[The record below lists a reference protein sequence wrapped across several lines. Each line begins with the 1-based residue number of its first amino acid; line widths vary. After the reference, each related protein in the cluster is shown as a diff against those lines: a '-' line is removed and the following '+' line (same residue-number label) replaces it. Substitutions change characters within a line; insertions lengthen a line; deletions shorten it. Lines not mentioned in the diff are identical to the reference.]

1 MEALVVGGDIRME
14 LAGRLLHKDGW
25 QTGRICSDRDTGWP
39 DKVKRADVI
48 LMPYPYAVKDG
59 EIPGWS
65 GGGVEEVLSQ
75 AAPGAVVIAGNGLES
90 ILDSQPNPKQAF
102 RLMHYTDAPVFSVR
116 NAEISAEAAVS
127 EVMQRSKRTLD
138 ELQVLVMG
146 YGLFAKAICW
156 RLTALGARV
165 WVAARR
171 EQQRRQAAGD
181 GMHAIAVEAIERVA
195 GGMDVVINTVPAVLI
210 GHERLE
216 MFPDHTLFLELAS
229 PPYGIDLSAAVALE
243 KDVVVLPGLPS
254 RYAPM
259 SAARAVAS
267 AVKELVKEEMV

>member
-1 MEALVVGGDIRME
+1 MLLFFCPKAKGRQQRGQQSGCPAHDAAQEQQADDHGEKENKGTDVEDGGEGAFYAGGEGGGKAHGLKMGVGGP
-14 LAGRLLHKDGW
+14 G
-25 QTGRICSDRDTGWP
+25 
-39 DKVKRADVI
+39 
-48 LMPYPYAVKDG
+48 
-59 EIPGWS
+59 GWS

-102 RLMHYTDAPVFSVR
+102 RLMYYTDAPAFSVR

-165 WVAARR
+165 WVLPFQLEGAALL
-171 EQQRRQAAGD
+171 AT
-181 GMHAIAVEAIERVA
+181 
-195 GGMDVVINTVPAVLI
+195 TVP
-210 GHERLE
+210 
-216 MFPDHTLFLELAS
+216 S
-229 PPYGIDLSAAVALE
+229 P
-243 KDVVVLPGLPS
+243 KDS
-254 RYAPM
+254 
-259 SAARAVAS
+259 
-267 AVKELVKEEMV
+267 